1 MKHILSLG
9 LLAILT
15 ACATQPAPSA
25 PLSSA
30 PAAKPAVQHIATGA
44 KITHL
49 DAKLRFVV
57 LDYRSRVMPAIGAKL
72 TVYRDGQRVGA
83 VQITDPVRTSFAT
96 ADILE
101 GELRV
106 GDDAR

>member
-9 LLAILT
+9 LLVILT
-15 ACATQPAPSA
+15 ACATQSTPPATV
-25 PLSSA
+25 
-30 PAAKPAVQHIATGA
+30 PATKPAVQRIATGA

-57 LDYRSRVMPAIGAKL
+57 LDYRMRPMPTIGTKL
-72 TVYRDGQRVGA
+72 AVYRDGQRVGA
-83 VQITDPVRTSFAT
+83 VQITDPIRTSFAT

-101 GELRV
+101 GELSV

>member
-9 LLAILT
+9 LLVILT
-15 ACATQPAPSA
+15 ACATQSTPPATVPA
-25 PLSSA
+25 A
-30 PAAKPAVQHIATGA
+30 TAAKPAVQHIATGA

-57 LDYRSRVMPAIGAKL
+57 LDYRMRPMPTIGTKL
-72 TVYRDGQRVGA
+72 AVYRDGQRVGA
-83 VQITDPVRTSFAT
+83 VQITDPIRTSFAT

-101 GELRV
+101 GELSV

>member
-9 LLAILT
+9 LLLAILT
-15 ACATQPAPSA
+15 ACATQSTPPATV
-25 PLSSA
+25 
-30 PAAKPAVQHIATGA
+30 PAAKPAVQHSATGA

-57 LDYRSRVMPAIGAKL
+57 LDYRTRPMPAIGTKL

-83 VQITDPVRTSFAT
+83 VQITDPIRTSFAT

-101 GELRV
+101 GELSV